1 MSDKP
6 ISAMAYA
13 PVVSS
18 DPNSPE
24 SKLARANTQI
34 QAQSTVD
41 SYYDTVLE
49 RFSGSGGQNTLLG
62 SLVLVAGLFL
72 ASSLFQKRK

>member
-6 ISAMAYA
+6 ISAMIYA

-24 SKLARANTQI
+24 SKLARANTLI
-34 QAQSTVD
+34 QAQSNTD
-41 SYYDTVLE
+41 SHYDTVLE
-49 RFSGSGGQNTLLG
+49 RFSGINEERKILMN
-62 SLVLVAGLFL
+62 LVLVAGFFL
-72 ASSLFQKRK
+72 LSSLVQKRK